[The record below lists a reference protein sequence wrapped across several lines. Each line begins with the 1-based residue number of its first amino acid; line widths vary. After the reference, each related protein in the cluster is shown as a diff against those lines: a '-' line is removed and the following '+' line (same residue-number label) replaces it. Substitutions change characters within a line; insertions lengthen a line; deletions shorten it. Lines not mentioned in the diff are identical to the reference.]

1 MVAESVLFAAGIAL
15 YLRATRARRTSGHV
29 ALWSLV
35 GVLALAYASQPA
47 SPPPPSIT
55 VVAVMAL
62 VLTAVTLAWVTWI
75 ERTRAPREAA

>member
-29 ALWSLV
+29 VLWSLV